1 MNVQPANA
9 LRVIVGLSGG
19 VDSSVSALLL
29 QREGYEVEGLF
40 MKNWE
45 EDDDTEYCTAKQD
58 LADAEAVANHL
69 SIHYTELILQQSIG
83 TTSLNTFYL
92 NTKQEEHQTPTF
104 CVTAKSNSKYSSITQ
119 NYSAQT

>member
-1 MNVQPANA
+1 M
-9 LRVIVGLSGG
+9 IVGLSGG

-69 SIHYTELILQQSIG
+69 SIPLHRANFAQNIG
-83 TTSLNTFYL
+83 TTSLSTSYL
-92 NTKQEEHQTPTF
+92 NTKRKNT
-104 CVTAKSNSKYSSITQ
+104 
-119 NYSAQT
+119 